1 MLEHLFP
8 DDDSQNDIDQQKEAR
23 RQTEQPIDTADDK
36 ELTQNEVRQVLE
48 GFKDKKAPEPN
59 WITN

>member
-8 DDDSQNDIDQQKEAR
+8 DDPQNDTDQQKEAR

-36 ELTQNEVRQVLE
+36 QFTHNEVMQVLE
-48 GFKDKKAPEPN
+48 GFKNKKPPG
-59 WITN
+59 